1 MASRAGFGAIDK
13 MASGKW
19 RARCTGPDGKRR
31 SATFPSK
38 SDARVWLATQQTDAV
53 RRMWRAPEGAR
64 RTVDQFAGEYLQRQ
78 DLRDSTRVLYAN
90 LWRLHLADRWT
101 GVEVGDVTPA
111 MVRTWHTT
119 AAATTGPAVLAQS
132 YRLLRAVLG
141 VAVADDAIAANP
153 CKLRGASTPKAARP
167 SRALTAAEA
176 TAVADHLGQSSR
188 TERYSALVMVLT
200 FGGLRFGE
208 EAAFRRSDVLEGG
221 NRLRIERAVRYYDG
235 RWVVGEPKTEAG
247 HRTVALPTSV
257 RIALVRHMDR
267 YVPDTAD
274 ALVFG
279 TRSGTFLSAANF
291 GKTFRRAADA
301 VGLGPVRPHELRH
314 TGATLAAAAGASTKE
329 LMRRLGHASPDAAL
343 IYQHAN
349 DDRDAEIARA
359 LEARIT
365 PPQPPPSMARRSRS
379 VNRPGPGR

>member
-1 MASRAGFGAIDK
+1 MASRASFGAIDK
-13 MASGKW
+13 MESGKW

-31 SATFPSK
+31 SATFPTK
-38 SDARVWLATQQTDAV
+38 ADARVWLATQQTDAV

-64 RTVDQFAGEYLQRQ
+64 RTVDEFAADYLKRQ

-111 MVRTWHTT
+111 MVRSWHTT

-141 VAVADDAIAANP
+141 VAVADDAIPANP

-176 TAVADHLGQSSR
+176 TAVADHLGRSTR
-188 TERYSALVMVLT
+188 TDRYSALVLVLT
-200 FGGLRFGE
+200 FAGLRFGE
-208 EAAFRRSDVLEGG
+208 AAALRRSDVLDGG
-221 NRLRIERAVRYYDG
+221 ERLRIERAVRYYDG

-257 RIALVRHMDR
+257 RIALLKHMDR
-267 YVPDTAD
+267 YVPDTPD

-279 TRSGTFLSAANF
+279 TRSGGFLSVANF

-301 VGLGPVRPHELRH
+301 VGLGPVRLHELRH

-359 LEARIT
+359 LEARIK
-365 PPQPPPSMARRSRS
+365 PPPPPPPTTRRSRPT
-379 VNRPGPGR
+379 NRPGPRR